1 MLRDCHVGSPFMCC
15 SGSVAS
21 ESSSSSSCGRQHDH
35 GALRTLRK
43 GAKVIWGNSSWTEE
57 KLSGYV
63 PRRIVKDTGQFWGKG
78 KLSIFA
84 GCWSRSR
91 FISICGNAPNCPR
104 KPDMA
109 PSGADQLVLR
119 FCLSS
124 MQQVIGQ
131 TVHLI
136 ESIFDPIGIV
146 VLGAQFA
153 CQNEKFHIDLQ
164 AGARKFL
171 HGQRTFCARDRTPG
185 L

>member
-119 FCLSS
+119 FLSTLYEASYRPNSPSYRVNIRSHRDCCTWSAVCLS
-124 MQQVIGQ
+124 
-131 TVHLI
+131 
-136 ESIFDPIGIV
+136 E
-146 VLGAQFA
+146 
-153 CQNEKFHIDLQ
+153 
-164 AGARKFL
+164 
-171 HGQRTFCARDRTPG
+171 
-185 L
+185 